1 MKTQIGRLDLAK
13 SRFCVCRNLRSASRA
28 VTQLYDEMLK
38 PGGLRATQLGVMTTI
53 ANFGSVTINRLA
65 QMLVMDRTTLTRNLK
80 LLEKQGLIKT
90 TPGEDRRTREVTLT
104 DKGQQVLAQALPLWE
119 KAQERVVKAFGA
131 ERWNATMADL
141 SDLVTLVS

>member
-1 MKTQIGRLDLAK
+1 
-13 SRFCVCRNLRSASRA
+13 
-28 VTQLYDEMLK
+28 MLK